1 MKLPEVIQGPHP
13 VDQVVRENDR
23 AAKDNMKAYAD
34 TKARAKASLINCST
48 SVMSCSYSSARQG
61 NCLHCFIP
69 GHWLSPAER
78 APW

>member
-34 TKARAKASLINCST
+34 TKAR
-48 SVMSCSYSSARQG
+48 G